1 MKKLLLLLAFF
12 SFLFAKAQTKDSIYV
27 MVQVAPEYPGGENA
41 MYEFISK
48 NVNYPVKEKENGIT
62 GRVAVRFA
70 VMQDG
75 SINNI
80 EILTKTPEA
89 FNQEVIRVIKAMPKW
104 KPGMQD
110 GKAVP
115 VYFTLPVSF
124 QLDDGTKPL
133 KPKSRDMANVAGYIG
148 MAVGVVIGVLLYKW
162 LF

>member
-1 MKKLLLLLAFF
+1 MKKLLLLLTLF
-12 SFLFAKAQTKDSIYV
+12 SFQFVKAQTKDSIYV
-27 MVQVAPEYPGGENA
+27 MVQVAPEFLGGENA

-48 NVNYPVKEKENGIT
+48 NINYPVKEKENGIT

-80 EILTKTPEA
+80 EILTKTPEG
-89 FNQEVIRVIKAMPKW
+89 FNQEVIRVIKLMPNW

-110 GKAVP
+110 GKTVP

-124 QLDDGTKPL
+124 QLDDNTKPI
-133 KPKSRDMANVAGYIG
+133 KPKSRDLSNVVGYFGIAFG
-148 MAVGVVIGVLLYKW
+148 IVVGILIYK
-162 LF
+162 LAR

>member
-12 SFLFAKAQTKDSIYV
+12 SFQLAKAQTKDSIYV
-27 MVQVAPEYPGGENA
+27 MVQVPPEYPGGENS

-48 NVNYPVKEKENGIT
+48 NVNYPVKEKENGIS

-124 QLDDGTKPL
+124 QLDDNTKPI

-148 MAVGVVIGVLLYKW
+148 IAVGVVVGVLLYKW
-162 LF
+162 LN

>member
-1 MKKLLLLLAFF
+1 
-12 SFLFAKAQTKDSIYV
+12 
-27 MVQVAPEYPGGENA
+27 MVQVPPEYPGGENS

-48 NVNYPVKEKENGIT
+48 NVNYPVKEKENGIS

-80 EILTKTPEA
+80 EILTKTPEG
-89 FNQEVIRVIKAMPKW
+89 FNNEVIRVIKLMPKW

-110 GKAVP
+110 GRVVP

-124 QLDDGTKPL
+124 QLDDDTKPL

-148 MAVGVVIGVLLYKW
+148 IAVGVVVGVLLYKW
-162 LF
+162 LN